1 MLVYNR
7 SVQASAYEKN
17 PEENVNSTLVPD
29 HVIPP
34 QSDEYWAPH
43 PKTGVFGPSTDENPG
58 AEGSTDGGSV
68 LEEKAFFRPLEDL
81 EKPPV
86 QPSSLESRN

>member
-1 MLVYNR
+1 M
-7 SVQASAYEKN
+7 QASAYEKN
-17 PEENVNSTLVPD
+17 PEDNVNSTLVPD

-43 PKTGVFGPSTDENPG
+43 PKTGVFGPATDENPG
-58 AEGSTDGGSV
+58 SGRNLGAEGSTEGGSV

-81 EKPPV
+81 EKPLV
-86 QPSSLESRN
+86 QPSSLESHN